1 MENDERTLGRLEALI
16 NGLVQSRAKDALDAE
31 HRIAGLQSS
40 LQRLTDEVN
49 QLKKKNDTLIA
60 QIEEVEGTALD
71 AQKRAQDSVVKLD
84 TTTSNVFVHL
94 ARSEEQREAA
104 DRQHSASI
112 DEIKTALVTT
122 ERSRRVASQE
132 HKDRF
137 KEQND
142 AIKAIASGVS
152 GEKKSR
158 SLALIM
164 IPLAVVAFQQLIE
177 LGKFA
182 IAAKYQYTPTTEVKK

>member
-1 MENDERTLGRLEALI
+1 MDDERTLGRLEAMI
-16 NGLVQSRAKDALDAE
+16 QGLVDARAKDAADFE
-31 HRIAGLQSS
+31 RRILHLQSS
-40 LQRLTDEVN
+40 VHGLTNEVTA
-49 QLKKKNDTLIA
+49 LKKKTDTLIA

-71 AQKRAQDSVVKLD
+71 AQRRAQDSVVKLD
-84 TTTSNVFVHL
+84 VTTSQVFEHL
-94 ARSEEQREAA
+94 SRSEESREAA
-104 DRQHSASI
+104 DKQHSMSI
-112 DEIKTALVTT
+112 DEIKLALIGT
-122 ERSRRVASQE
+122 EKQRRLASQQ
-132 HKDRF
+132 HSDRF

-152 GEKKSR
+152 AERKSR

-182 IAAKYQYTPTTEVKK
+182 IAAKYQYTPSSEVKK